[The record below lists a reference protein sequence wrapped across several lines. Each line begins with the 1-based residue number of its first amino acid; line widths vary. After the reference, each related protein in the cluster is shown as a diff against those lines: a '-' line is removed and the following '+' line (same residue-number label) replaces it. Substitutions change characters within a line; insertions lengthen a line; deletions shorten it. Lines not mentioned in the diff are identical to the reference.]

1 MEVKGRAMSIV
12 LIPPAIT
19 GLVEVARS
27 FSYKLNCSL
36 YSWGQPYESRDFFC
50 SQKAQCRAEDAAAI
64 AEQLH
69 QFCRAQVLADVRTY
83 IADADTRLVKQRK
96 GA

>member
-1 MEVKGRAMSIV
+1 MNAI
-12 LIPPAIT
+12 LISPAIT

-50 SQKAQCRAEDAAAI
+50 SQKAQCRAEDAEAI
-64 AEQLH
+64 SEQLH
-69 QFCRAQVLADVRTY
+69 QFCRAQVLADVRSY
-83 IADADTRLVKQRK
+83 IAEAENRLVKQRK